1 MEISCIHSRW
11 NFYSF
16 SSGTD
21 NIEYVIV
28 AGGGGGG
35 GGDVG
40 AGGGAGG
47 YRANVPGF
55 PSGGG
60 AAAEAAMS
68 IGPQDLTQLM

>member
-1 MEISCIHSRW
+1 MEISCIPQDGT
-11 NFYSF
+11 FTV

-55 PSGGG
+55 PLVVVLLLKQRCQS
-60 AAAEAAMS
+60 
-68 IGPQDLTQLM
+68 PQDLTQLM